1 MVADVEQGALPA
13 LRRRTRVDELIAI
26 VGMSCRYPGGVG
38 TPEELWQLVASG
50 GDAISEFPTDRGWDL
65 GRLCDPGPGQQLGG
79 SYSHGGFLH
88 DAADFDAEFFG
99 ISPGEASAMDPQQRV
114 SLEGAWEALEHAGI
128 DPTSLRGSQTGVFA
142 SITRQ
147 DYGSSRSFSSLPRGP
162 QGHMSAGSGSAVAS
176 RRIAHLL
183 GLEGPAVSADTA
195 CSSSLVA
202 LHWACQALR
211 GGECSLALAGGA
223 TVLSTPAMFIELARQ
238 RGLTSDGE
246 AFAVEA
252 DGIGFAEGAGFV
264 VLERFSEARGNG
276 HRVLAIVRGSA
287 IDQDSRS
294 NGLRT
299 PNKLSQERV
308 IREALANADLSS
320 ADVDVVEAHGAGTTV
335 GDSIEVGALL
345 STYGRERENSPLR
358 LGSLKSNIGHTVAA
372 AGVGGVI
379 KMVMALRR
387 EEMPRTL
394 RADGPSLHLD
404 WSAGEIELLTEP
416 SPWPKGER
424 LRRAGV
430 SSFGIGGANA
440 HLIVEEAPVDEGE
453 PRESLAPRLPVVLW
467 LLSASSELALCAQ
480 ADRLRSHIEEN
491 PELELG
497 DVAFS
502 LATGRARLGQSAA
515 VVGADRGAL
524 LAGLEALARGERAT
538 SAIRGIACQGKTAFM
553 FTGQGAQ
560 RPGMG
565 AGLYVSFPVFRDA
578 LDAVCAS
585 LDSHL
590 GRSLKDLMFAA
601 HGTDEAVLLDHTEFT
616 QPALFALEVALYR
629 LVKSF
634 GVQPD
639 YLVGHSIGELAA
651 AHVAG
656 VLSLSDACKLVAAR
670 GRLMGALPEGGAM
683 LAVEASEEEIAASL
697 ECFEGSVSIAAVNGP
712 RAVVISGDAEAI
724 AELEPRFVEDGC
736 RTTRLRVCHAFHSP
750 LMEPMLEEFERVAAE
765 LTFEPPRIPVV
776 SNLTGAQGDGD
787 DLASPGYWVRHVR
800 EAVRFAD
807 GIATLE
813 RAGVTRFLELGPDG
827 VLAMLTDRCLSA
839 ETSERA
845 LLAQV
850 LKRRRGETEALL
862 SFLATVDTAGIAVDW
877 RTLFAGRGSRRLDL
891 PTYAFQRK
899 RFWLDSAAG
908 SVDARTELITSEA
921 VHSHPA
927 SNRRAPPG
935 A

>member
-1 MVADVEQGALPA
+1 MVAGVGRSAGPA
-13 LRRRTRVDELIAI
+13 LGPRVRVDEPIAI

-38 TPEELWQLVASG
+38 SPEELWKLVSSG

-65 GRLCDPGPGQQLGG
+65 GRLCDRDPDRPGR

-114 SLEGAWEALEHAGI
+114 LLEGAWEAFEHAGI

-142 SITRQ
+142 GIAHQ
-147 DYGSSRSFSSLPRGP
+147 DYASSTSFSSLRRGP
-162 QGHMSAGSGSAVAS
+162 QGHMSTGSGSAVAS

-195 CSSSLVA
+195 CPSSLVA
-202 LHWACQALR
+202 LHSACQALR

-223 TVLSTPAMFIELARQ
+223 TVLSTPAVFIELARQ
-238 RGLTSDGE
+238 RGLTSDGRCE

-276 HRVLAIVRGSA
+276 HRVLAIVPGSA
-287 IDQDSRS
+287 VDQDSRS

-299 PNKLSQERV
+299 PDKLSQEQVSQERV
-308 IREALANADLSS
+308 IREALASADLSS
-320 ADVDVVEAHGAGTTV
+320 ADVDVVEAHGTGTTV
-335 GDSIEVGALL
+335 GDPTEVRALL
-345 STYGRERENSPLR
+345 ATYGRERQNVPLR

-394 RADGPSLHLD
+394 RAGGPSHVD
-404 WSAGEIELLTEP
+404 WSAGKIELLTEP
-416 SPWPKGER
+416 SPWPKGGR

-453 PRESLAPRLPVVLW
+453 SRESLAPGLPVVLW
-467 LLSASSELALCAQ
+467 LLSARSELALWAQ
-480 ADRLRSHIEEN
+480 ADRLRSHLEEN
-491 PELELG
+491 PELELE

-524 LAGLEALARGERAT
+524 LAGLEALARGEPAPGVV
-538 SAIRGIACQGKTAFM
+538 RGVACQGKTAFM

-565 AGLYVSFPVFRDA
+565 AGLYASFPAFRDA
-578 LDAVCAS
+578 LNAVCAS

-590 GRSLKDLMFAA
+590 GRSLRDLMFAA
-601 HGTDEAVLLDHTEFT
+601 RGTEEAVLLDHTEFT

-634 GVQPD
+634 GVLPD

-670 GRLMGALPEGGAM
+670 GRLMGALPEGGTM

-712 RAVVISGDAEAI
+712 RAVVISGAAEAI

-750 LMEPMLEEFERVAAE
+750 MMEPMLEEFERVAAE
-765 LTFEPPRIPVV
+765 LTFKPPTIPVV

-807 GIATLE
+807 GVATLE

-839 ETSERA
+839 KTSERA
-845 LLAQV
+845 LLVPA
-850 LKRRRGETEALL
+850 LKRRRPETEALMG
-862 SFLATVDTAGIAVDW
+862 FLATVDAAGIAVDW
-877 RTLFAGRGSRRLDL
+877 RTLFAGRGSHRIDL

-899 RFWLDSAAG
+899 RFWLDCAAG
-908 SVDARTELITSEA
+908 SVDARSEPITSKA
-921 VHSHPA
+921 ARLRLDSL
-927 SNRRAPPG
+927 
-935 A
+935 